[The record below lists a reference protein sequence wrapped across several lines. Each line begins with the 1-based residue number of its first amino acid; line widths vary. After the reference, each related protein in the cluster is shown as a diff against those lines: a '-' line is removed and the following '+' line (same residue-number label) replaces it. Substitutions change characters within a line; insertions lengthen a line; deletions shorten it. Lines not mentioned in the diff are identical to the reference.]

1 MSDTTANDSDSN
13 RFALD
18 DPDRLPWLETAD
30 GYEYDNGASPLKV
43 AAMVLGG
50 LALLAAIVGLI
61 YWAQRSD
68 GSGAAGKGE
77 LIAAQ
82 EGDYKVKPDVA
93 GGKTFE
99 GEGDSAFAA
108 SEGKKTGAT
117 IAPPAK
123 SGDTKAAAPAPAK
136 PATSGATPAGAV
148 MVQLGAFG
156 DAAKGRYR
164 MGCVYETLRLP
175 VGYQPQDCRGHGGRW
190 AQGIPPASRYRQRR
204 RGAAIVRE
212 AEGGRGKLP
221 DCQITNTCRGREK
234 PWRRKL
240 LRLFLAL
247 YAQI

>member
-30 GYEYDNGASPLKV
+30 GYEYDDGASPLKV

-68 GSGAAGKGE
+68 GSGATGKGE

-82 EGDYKVKPDVA
+82 KGDYKVKPDEA

-123 SGDTKAAAPAPAK
+123 VPDTKAAASVPAK
-136 PATSGATPAGAV
+136 PAASGATPAGAV

-156 DAAKGRYR
+156 DAAKAD
-164 MGCVYETLRLP
+164 TA
-175 VGYQPQDCRGHGGRW
+175 W
-190 AQGIPPASRYRQRR
+190 AAFTKRFGFLSGTNRKIA
-204 RGAAIVRE
+204 E
-212 AEGGRGKLP
+212 ATVEGGRKVFRLQAITANATAAQQLCAKLKAAGEN
-221 DCQITNTCRGREK
+221 CLIVR
-234 PWRRKL
+234 
-240 LRLFLAL
+240 
-247 YAQI
+247 

>member
-30 GYEYDNGASPLKV
+30 GYEYDDGASPLKV

-68 GSGAAGKGE
+68 GSGATGKGE

-82 EGDYKVKPDVA
+82 KGDYKVKPDEA

-123 SGDTKAAAPAPAK
+123 VPDTKAAASVPAK
-136 PATSGATPAGAV
+136 PAASGATPAGAV

-156 DAAKGRYR
+156 DAAKAD
-164 MGCVYETLRLP
+164 TA
-175 VGYQPQDCRGHGGRW
+175 W
-190 AQGIPPASRYRQRR
+190 AAFTKRFGFLSGTNRKIA
-204 RGAAIVRE
+204 E
-212 AEGGRGKLP
+212 ATVEGGRKVFRLQAVTANASAAQQLCAKLKAAGEN
-221 DCQITNTCRGREK
+221 CLIVR
-234 PWRRKL
+234 
-240 LRLFLAL
+240 
-247 YAQI
+247 